1 MKQAL
6 RNYSHV
12 LQLRTEAVRSQ
23 LDSFDAAYALKLL
36 VIVGLIAGLGVL
48 AGIPHALQEL
58 TLPEQI
64 DQAVSAARTTTAEVA
79 AVVMPA
85 LTKAETATEA
95 VVAVIQEQ
103 VAGITEQINS
113 VVGSITSGLN
123 AGRAQVDTQVA
134 QVQQNPQV
142 QQLLTQTTVTAAQVE
157 QAISQA
163 PATAEQISALL
174 ARANVT
180 PEQATALLQ
189 RAGVPTGQIQQ
200 VQQLQAQAG
209 SGAGSAAVDSAKAQ
223 LQPMLDQLS
232 ITQEQFDQI
241 LAQLSTT
248 PEQFNQILQKLSLA
262 PEAIGQL
269 IKQLEATPAQLEKLA
284 ADIRAEAVKAEP
296 PIGTRAS
303 RVVHLFGAWLSVPF
317 KLAGDWLL
325 FALALLVVTKLL
337 GGRATLPKHLAAV
350 ALAAAPLV
358 LLIGLYI
365 PDMAGVTTVPMAGA
379 IHYYARILALIGLVW
394 AGLIMLRTVSLA
406 HEISVWR
413 TVGRHRP
420 DVGGALRAGAA
431 GRDIPDGVPAGV
443 VGANRPRLAA
453 QGLKLAV

>member
-6 RNYSHV
+6 RNYSHL
-12 LQLRTEAVRSQ
+12 LQLRTDAVRSH
-23 LDSFDAAYALKLL
+23 LDSYDAAYALKLL

-64 DQAVSAARTTTAEVA
+64 DQAAASARATTAEIA

-85 LTKAETATEA
+85 LTKAESATEA

-103 VAGITEQINS
+103 VAGISAQITG
-113 VVGSITSGLN
+113 VVAGITAGLD
-123 AGRAQVDTQVA
+123 AGRAQVDTRVE

-142 QQLLTQTTVTAAQVE
+142 QQLLAQTTVTAAQVE

-180 PEQATALLQ
+180 PAQATALLQ
-189 RAGVPTGQIQQ
+189 RAGVSTGQIQQ
-200 VQQLQAQAG
+200 VEQLQAQAG
-209 SGAGSAAVDSAKAQ
+209 AAVDSAKAQ
-223 LQPMLDQLS
+223 LQPLLDQLS

-241 LAQLSTT
+241 LAQLSLTQ
-248 PEQFNQILQKLSLA
+248 EQFNQILQKLSLA
-262 PEAIGQL
+262 PEAIGSF
-269 IKQLEATPAQLEKLA
+269 IKQVEATPAQLEKLA
-284 ADIRAEAVKAEP
+284 ADVRAEAVKAEP

-365 PDMAGVTTVPMAGA
+365 PDLANVTTVPMAGA
-379 IHYYARILALIGLVW
+379 VHYYARILALIGLVW
-394 AGLIMLRTVSLA
+394 GGLLLLRTISLA

-413 TVGRHRP
+413 TVGAI
-420 DVGGALRAGAA
+420 ALTWAVLYVLL
-431 GRDIPDGVPAGV
+431 PLAGV
-443 VGANRPRLAA
+443 FLTGYLLA
-453 QGLKLAV
+453 

>member
-12 LQLRTEAVRSQ
+12 LQLRTEAVRNQ

-85 LTKAETATEA
+85 LTNAQSTTEA

-113 VVGSITSGLN
+113 VVGGITSGLN
-123 AGRAQVDTQVA
+123 AGRAQVDTQVQ

-142 QQLLTQTTVTAAQVE
+142 QQLLAQTTVTAAQVE
-157 QAISQA
+157 QAISEA

-180 PEQATALLQ
+180 PEQQTALLQ

-209 SGAGSAAVDSAKAQ
+209 AAVDSAKAQ
-223 LQPMLDQLS
+223 LQPLLDQLS
-232 ITQEQFDQI
+232 ITQEQFNQI

-248 PEQFNQILQKLSLA
+248 PEQFNQLLQKLSLA

-284 ADIRAEAVKAEP
+284 ADVRAEAVKAEP

-317 KLAGDWLL
+317 KLASDWLL

-337 GGRATLPKHLAAV
+337 GGRATLPKHLGAV

-365 PDMAGVTTVPMAGA
+365 PDMAGVMTLPMAGA

-394 AGLIMLRTVSLA
+394 AGLLMLRTVSVA
-406 HEISVWR
+406 HDISVWR
-413 TVGRHRP
+413 TF
-420 DVGGALRAGAA
+420 GAITLTWVVLYVLVPLAGLFLT
-431 GRDIPDGVPAGV
+431 GYL
-443 VGANRPRLAA
+443 LA
-453 QGLKLAV
+453 

>member
-23 LDSFDAAYALKLL
+23 LNSFDAAYALKLL

-64 DQAVSAARTTTAEVA
+64 DQAVAAARTTTAEIA

-85 LTKAETATEA
+85 LTKAETATQA
-95 VVAVIQEQ
+95 VVAVVQEQ
-103 VAGITEQINS
+103 VARITEQISS
-113 VVGSITSGLN
+113 VVGGITSGLN

-142 QQLLTQTTVTAAQVE
+142 QQLLAQTTVTAAQVE
-157 QAISQA
+157 QAISKA

-209 SGAGSAAVDSAKAQ
+209 AAVDSAKAQ
-223 LQPMLDQLS
+223 LQPLLDQLS
-232 ITQEQFDQI
+232 ITQEQFNQI
-241 LAQLSTT
+241 LAQLSITQ
-248 PEQFNQILQKLSLA
+248 EQFNQILQKLSLA
-262 PEAIGQL
+262 PDAIGQL

-284 ADIRAEAVKAEP
+284 ADMRAEAVKAEP

-337 GGRATLPKHLAAV
+337 GGRATLPKHLGAV

-365 PDMAGVTTVPMAGA
+365 PDMAGVTTLPMAGA
-379 IHYYARILALIGLVW
+379 IHYYARILALIGLIW
-394 AGLIMLRTVSLA
+394 AGLIMLRTISVA

-413 TVGRHRP
+413 S
-420 DVGGALRAGAA
+420 
-431 GRDIPDGVPAGV
+431 
-443 VGANRPRLAA
+443 VGAITLTWVVLYVLVPLA
-453 QGLKLAV
+453 GIFLTGYLLA

>member
-12 LQLRTEAVRSQ
+12 LQLRTEAVRSH

-64 DQAVSAARTTTAEVA
+64 DQAVAAARTTTAEIA

-85 LTKAETATEA
+85 LTKAETATQA

-103 VAGITEQINS
+103 VARITEQINS

-142 QQLLTQTTVTAAQVE
+142 QQLLAQTTVTAAQVE

-209 SGAGSAAVDSAKAQ
+209 SAVASAGAAVDSAKAQ
-223 LQPMLDQLS
+223 LQPLLDQLS
-232 ITQEQFDQI
+232 ITQEQFNQI
-241 LAQLSTT
+241 LAQLSITQ
-248 PEQFNQILQKLSLA
+248 EQFSQILQKLSLA

-284 ADIRAEAVKAEP
+284 ADLRAEAVKAEP

-317 KLAGDWLL
+317 KLASDWLL

-337 GGRATLPKHLAAV
+337 GGRATLPKHLGAV

-365 PDMAGVTTVPMAGA
+365 PDMAGVLTLPMAGA
-379 IHYYARILALIGLVW
+379 VHYYARILALISLVW
-394 AGLIMLRTVSLA
+394 AGLILLRTISLA

-413 TVGRHRP
+413 TF
-420 DVGGALRAGAA
+420 GAIVLTWVVLYVL
-431 GRDIPDGVPAGV
+431 VPLAGV
-443 VGANRPRLAA
+443 FLTGYLLA
-453 QGLKLAV
+453 

>member
-23 LDSFDAAYALKLL
+23 LNSFDAAYALKLL

-48 AGIPHALQEL
+48 AGIPRALQEL

-64 DQAVSAARTTTAEVA
+64 DQAVAAARTTTAEIA

-85 LTKAETATEA
+85 LTKAETATQA
-95 VVAVIQEQ
+95 VVAVVQEQ
-103 VAGITEQINS
+103 VARITEQISS
-113 VVGSITSGLN
+113 VVGGITSGLN
-123 AGRAQVDTQVA
+123 AGRTQVDTQVA

-142 QQLLTQTTVTAAQVE
+142 QQLLAQTTVTAAQVE
-157 QAISQA
+157 QAISKA

-209 SGAGSAAVDSAKAQ
+209 AAVDSAKAQ
-223 LQPMLDQLS
+223 LQPLLDQLS
-232 ITQEQFDQI
+232 ITQVQFNQI
-241 LAQLSTT
+241 LAQLSITQ
-248 PEQFNQILQKLSLA
+248 EQFNQILQKLSLA
-262 PEAIGQL
+262 PDAIGQL

-284 ADIRAEAVKAEP
+284 ADMRAEAVKAEP
-296 PIGTRAS
+296 PIGTRPS

-337 GGRATLPKHLAAV
+337 GGRATLPKHLGAV

-365 PDMAGVTTVPMAGA
+365 PDMAGVTTLPMAGA
-379 IHYYARILALIGLVW
+379 IHYYARILALIGLIW
-394 AGLIMLRTVSLA
+394 AGLIMLRTISVA

-413 TVGRHRP
+413 
-420 DVGGALRAGAA
+420 A
-431 GRDIPDGVPAGV
+431 
-443 VGANRPRLAA
+443 VGAITLTWVVLYVLVPLA
-453 QGLKLAV
+453 GLFLTGYLLA

>member
-12 LQLRTEAVRSQ
+12 LQLRTEVVRSQ

-64 DQAVSAARTTTAEVA
+64 DQAVSAARTTTAEIA

-85 LTKAETATEA
+85 LTKAETATQA

-103 VAGITEQINS
+103 VARITEQINS

-142 QQLLTQTTVTAAQVE
+142 QQLLAQTTVTAAQVE
-157 QAISQA
+157 QAISKA

-209 SGAGSAAVDSAKAQ
+209 AAAVDSAKAQ
-223 LQPMLDQLS
+223 LQPLLDQLS
-232 ITQEQFDQI
+232 ITQEQFNQI

-248 PEQFNQILQKLSLA
+248 PGAVQPDPA
-262 PEAIGQL
+262 EAFAGARGDRPVDQAARGDAGTVG
-269 IKQLEATPAQLEKLA
+269 KAGGRHPCRGRQGRA
-284 ADIRAEAVKAEP
+284 ADRHTGQP
-296 PIGTRAS
+296 
-303 RVVHLFGAWLSVPF
+303 
-317 KLAGDWLL
+317 
-325 FALALLVVTKLL
+325 
-337 GGRATLPKHLAAV
+337 GRAPVWRMAVGAVQARQRLAAV
-350 ALAAAPLV
+350 CP
-358 LLIGLYI
+358 
-365 PDMAGVTTVPMAGA
+365 
-379 IHYYARILALIGLVW
+379 
-394 AGLIMLRTVSLA
+394 
-406 HEISVWR
+406 
-413 TVGRHRP
+413 
-420 DVGGALRAGAA
+420 GAA
-431 GRDIPDGVPAGV
+431 GRHQAAGRPGDAAEAPRGRGPGGRAARAADWPLHPRHGRGHDGPDGRGDPLLCRVSWHSSA
-443 VGANRPRLAA
+443 
-453 QGLKLAV
+453 

>member
-12 LQLRTEAVRSQ
+12 LQLRTEAVRNQ

-64 DQAVSAARTTTAEVA
+64 DQAAAAARSTTAEIA

-85 LTKAETATEA
+85 LTKAETATQA

-103 VAGITEQINS
+103 VAGITEQIS
-113 VVGSITSGLN
+113 GVVAGITSGLN
-123 AGRAQVDTQVA
+123 AGRAQVDTRVE

-142 QQLLTQTTVTAAQVE
+142 QQLLAQTTVTATQVE

-209 SGAGSAAVDSAKAQ
+209 AAVDSAKAQ
-223 LQPMLDQLS
+223 LQPLLDQLS
-232 ITQEQFDQI
+232 ITQ
-241 LAQLSTT
+241 
-248 PEQFNQILQKLSLA
+248 EQFNQILQKLSLA

-284 ADIRAEAVKAEP
+284 ADMRAEAVKAEP
-296 PIGTRAS
+296 PIGTRPS

-317 KLAGDWLL
+317 KLASDWLL

-337 GGRATLPKHLAAV
+337 GGRATLPKHLGAV

-365 PDMAGVTTVPMAGA
+365 PDMAGVVTVPMAGA

-394 AGLIMLRTVSLA
+394 AGLLMLRTVSVA
-406 HEISVWR
+406 HDISLWR
-413 TVGRHRP
+413 TF
-420 DVGGALRAGAA
+420 GAITLTWVVLYVLVPLAGIFLT
-431 GRDIPDGVPAGV
+431 GYL
-443 VGANRPRLAA
+443 LA
-453 QGLKLAV
+453 

>member
-1 MKQAL
+1 MRQAL

-12 LQLRTEAVRSQ
+12 LQLRTEAVRSV
-23 LDSFDAAYALKLL
+23 LDNFDAAYALKLL

-48 AGIPHALQEL
+48 AGIPRALQEL

-64 DQAVSAARTTTAEVA
+64 DQAVSAARTATAEVA

-85 LTKAETATEA
+85 LTNAQSATEA

-113 VVGSITSGLN
+113 VVAGVTSVVN
-123 AGRAQVDTQVA
+123 SGRAQVDTQVA
-134 QVQQNPQV
+134 QLQQNSQV

-174 ARANVT
+174 TRANVT

-189 RAGVPTGQIQQ
+189 RAGVAAGQIQQ

-209 SGAGSAAVDSAKAQ
+209 SAVAAASAAVDSAKAQ

-317 KLAGDWLL
+317 KLASDWLL
-325 FALALLVVTKLL
+325 FALALLVITKLL

-365 PDMAGVTTVPMAGA
+365 PDMAGVMTVPMAGA
-379 IHYYARILALIGLVW
+379 IHYYARIVALISLVW

-413 TVGRHRP
+413 TF
-420 DVGGALRAGAA
+420 GAIVLTWVVLYVLVPLAGLFVT
-431 GRDIPDGVPAGV
+431 GYL
-443 VGANRPRLAA
+443 LA
-453 QGLKLAV
+453 

>member
-12 LQLRTEAVRSQ
+12 LQLRTEAVRNQ

-85 LTKAETATEA
+85 LTNAQSTTEA

-113 VVGSITSGLN
+113 VVGGITSGLN
-123 AGRAQVDTQVA
+123 AGRAQVDTQVQ

-142 QQLLTQTTVTAAQVE
+142 QQLLAQTTVTAAQVE

-180 PEQATALLQ
+180 PEQQTALLQ

-209 SGAGSAAVDSAKAQ
+209 AAVDSAKAQ
-223 LQPMLDQLS
+223 LQPLLDQLS
-232 ITQEQFDQI
+232 ITQEQFNQI

-248 PEQFNQILQKLSLA
+248 PEQFNQLLQKLSLA

-284 ADIRAEAVKAEP
+284 ADVRAEAVKAEP

-317 KLAGDWLL
+317 KLASDWLL

-337 GGRATLPKHLAAV
+337 GGRATLPKHLGAV

-365 PDMAGVTTVPMAGA
+365 PDMAGVMTLPMAGA

-394 AGLIMLRTVSLA
+394 AGLLMLRTVSVA
-406 HEISVWR
+406 HDISVWR
-413 TVGRHRP
+413 TF
-420 DVGGALRAGAA
+420 GAITLTWVVLYVLVPLAGLFLT
-431 GRDIPDGVPAGV
+431 GYL
-443 VGANRPRLAA
+443 LA
-453 QGLKLAV
+453 

>member
-12 LQLRTEAVRSQ
+12 LQLRTEAVRSH
-23 LDSFDAAYALKLL
+23 LDSYDAAYALKLM

-64 DQAVSAARTTTAEVA
+64 DQAVSAARATTAEIA

-85 LTKAETATEA
+85 LTKAESATEA

-103 VAGITEQINS
+103 VAGISEQINS
-113 VVGSITSGLN
+113 VIGSITSGLN

-142 QQLLTQTTVTAAQVE
+142 QQLLAQTTVTAAQVE

-180 PEQATALLQ
+180 PEQATVLLQ
-189 RAGVPTGQIQQ
+189 RAGVSAGQIQQ
-200 VQQLQAQAG
+200 VEQLQAQAG
-209 SGAGSAAVDSAKAQ
+209 AAVGSAKTQ
-223 LQPMLDQLS
+223 LQPLLDQLS
-232 ITQEQFDQI
+232 ITQEQFNQI
-241 LAQLSTT
+241 LAQLSLTQ
-248 PEQFNQILQKLSLA
+248 EQFNQILQKLSLA

-284 ADIRAEAVKAEP
+284 ADVRAEAVKAEP

-303 RVVHLFGAWLSVPF
+303 RVVHLFGAWLSAPF
-317 KLAGDWLL
+317 KLASDWLL

-337 GGRATLPKHLAAV
+337 GGRATLPKHLGAV

-365 PDMAGVTTVPMAGA
+365 PDLANVTTVAMAGA
-379 IHYYARILALIGLVW
+379 VHYYARILALIGLVW
-394 AGLIMLRTVSLA
+394 AGLLLLRTVSLA

-413 TVGRHRP
+413 TF
-420 DVGGALRAGAA
+420 GAIAITWAVLYVLLPLAGIFLT
-431 GRDIPDGVPAGV
+431 GYL
-443 VGANRPRLAA
+443 LA
-453 QGLKLAV
+453 

>member
-12 LQLRTEAVRSQ
+12 LQLRTEAVRSV
-23 LDSFDAAYALKLL
+23 LGNFDAAYALKLL

-48 AGIPHALQEL
+48 AGIPRALQEL

-85 LTKAETATEA
+85 LTKAETATQA

-113 VVGSITSGLN
+113 VVTGITSGLN

-142 QQLLTQTTVTAAQVE
+142 QQLLAQTTVTAAEVE
-157 QAISQA
+157 QAISKA
-163 PATAEQISALL
+163 PATAEQINALL
-174 ARANVT
+174 TRANVT

-189 RAGVPTGQIQQ
+189 RAGVAAGQIQQ

-209 SGAGSAAVDSAKAQ
+209 AAVASASAAVDSAKAQ
-223 LQPMLDQLS
+223 LQPLLDQLS

-317 KLAGDWLL
+317 KLASDWLL

-365 PDMAGVTTVPMAGA
+365 PDMAGVMTVPMAGA
-379 IHYYARILALIGLVW
+379 VHYYARILALIALVW

-413 TVGRHRP
+413 TF
-420 DVGGALRAGAA
+420 GAIVLTWVVLYVVVPLAGLFLT
-431 GRDIPDGVPAGV
+431 GYL
-443 VGANRPRLAA
+443 LA
-453 QGLKLAV
+453 

>member
-12 LQLRTEAVRSQ
+12 LQLRTEAVRSV
-23 LDSFDAAYALKLL
+23 LDNFDAAYALKLL

-64 DQAVSAARTTTAEVA
+64 DQAVSAARTATAEVA

-85 LTKAETATEA
+85 LTNAQSATEA

-113 VVGSITSGLN
+113 VVAGVTSVVN
-123 AGRAQVDTQVA
+123 SGRAQVDTQVA
-134 QVQQNPQV
+134 QLQQNSQV

-174 ARANVT
+174 TRANVT

-189 RAGVPTGQIQQ
+189 RAGVAAGQIQQ

-209 SGAGSAAVDSAKAQ
+209 SAVAAASAAVDSAKAQ

-248 PEQFNQILQKLSLA
+248 PEQFNQVLQKLSLA

-303 RVVHLFGAWLSVPF
+303 RVVHLFGAWLSVPL
-317 KLAGDWLL
+317 KLASDWLL

-365 PDMAGVTTVPMAGA
+365 PDMAGVMTVPMAGA
-379 IHYYARILALIGLVW
+379 IHYYARILALIALVW

-413 TVGRHRP
+413 TF
-420 DVGGALRAGAA
+420 GAIVLTWVVLYVLVPLAGLFLT
-431 GRDIPDGVPAGV
+431 GYL
-443 VGANRPRLAA
+443 LA
-453 QGLKLAV
+453 